1 MGQLVSDVTKILDYK
16 ESEKEAENQRQKI
29 LAQMAKDE
37 ATKTNLIK
45 KALSA
50 QRAKYGASGNSGTG
64 LSENAVLK
72 RLRAETAEPYNAKH
86 EENIEKIRKLK
97 VSKPNIIKN
106 WLSNIDKI
114 VGIIKII
121 PPIVGVPSF
130 FL

>member
-16 ESEKEAENQRQKI
+16 ESEKEAANQRQKI

-45 KALSA
+45 KALA
-50 QRAKYGASGNSGTG
+50 TQRAKYGASGNSGNG

-72 RLRAETAEPYNAKH
+72 RLREETAAPYDVKH
-86 EENIEKIRKLK
+86 EENIEKIKKLK
-97 VSKPNIIKN
+97 VKKPNIIKT

-114 VGIIKII
+114 AG
-121 PPIVGVPSF
+121 
-130 FL
+130 